1 MIESEL
7 SRIANALEAIAQA
20 LNPGFVVSVDGVE
33 SVPTAPTLTNPPL
46 AWFAS
51 ALASANAV
59 SEASGD
65 AAWIQQLAAEEVK
78 TAQANFDWLNVV
90 PGKVG
95 RRPNNPGSCS
105 RCGREGRRKLNH
117 CDHCSE
123 CKHEGWW
130 DE

>member
-1 MIESEL
+1 MLEAEL
-7 SRIANALEAIAQA
+7 ARIANALEAIAQA

-51 ALASANAV
+51 ALASAGAV
-59 SEASGD
+59 SVPTGD
-65 AAWIQQLAAEEVK
+65 G
-78 TAQANFDWLNVV
+78 TAQATFDWLNVV
-90 PGKVG
+90 PGKTG
-95 RRPNNPGSCS
+95 RPANNPGSCS

-117 CDHCSE
+117 CNHCAE